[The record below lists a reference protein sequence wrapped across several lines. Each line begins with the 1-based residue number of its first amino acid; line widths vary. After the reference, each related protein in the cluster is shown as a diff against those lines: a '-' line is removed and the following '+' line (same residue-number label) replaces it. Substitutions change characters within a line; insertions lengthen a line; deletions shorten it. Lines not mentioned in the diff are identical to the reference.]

1 MYIKQ
6 DMDFNDLMENCWS
19 GAVDTLK
26 TIEEHGKEDELMAHL
41 EEIFESYFDNVPTMT
56 EVNDYLRFEDEVI
69 FEALGIFET
78 EEEEEEEEDSLE
90 ESEIDFSQY
99 VDFDSFC
106 AGRDCNTCPFFHYA
120 VENKDFECEE
130 YFNQKYKK

>member
-6 DMDFNDLMENCWS
+6 DMDFNDLMNNCWS
-19 GAVDTLK
+19 EAIDTLK
-26 TIEEHGKEDELMAHL
+26 TIEEHDKEEELMAHL
-41 EEIFESYFDNVPTMT
+41 EETFESYFDNVPTMT
-56 EVNDYLRFEDEVI
+56 EINDYLRFEWETI
-69 FEALGIFET
+69 LECLGISET
-78 EEEEEEEEDSLE
+78 EEEEEKDDLE

-106 AGRDCNTCPFFHYA
+106 AGRDCNTCPFFHY
-120 VENKDFECEE
+120 VMENKDFDCGE

>member
-6 DMDFNDLMENCWS
+6 DMDFNDLMNNCWS
-19 GAVDTLK
+19 GAIDTLK
-26 TIEEHGKEDELMAHL
+26 TIEEHDKEDELMQLL
-41 EEIFESYFDNVPTMT
+41 EDAFDECPDITRI
-56 EVNDYLRFEDEVI
+56 NDYLWFSDEDI
-69 FEALGIFET
+69 FECLGIFET
-78 EEEEEEEEDSLE
+78 EEEEEEEEDNLE

-106 AGRDCNTCPFFHYA
+106 AGRDCNTCPFFHYV